1 MDLSIILPIFNEEE
15 VIEES
20 ILNILKKAEKITKN
34 LEVLAVNDGSI
45 DSTNTILNRLAKK
58 DKRIRVITHSP
69 NKGYGAVLKTGIKEA
84 KYDWL
89 FFTDADMQFD
99 ISELVGFFPFTKDY
113 DYVIGKRLKR
123 ADAPRRVFISGVY
136 NRILRFIFQL
146 PIRDVDCAFKL
157 MRRKTVESIPFK
169 SDSFFV
175 SAELMIRS
183 IKKGV
188 KIKELGV
195 HHYPRIKG
203 ESTVTIKQIL
213 KTINDLRK
221 LYFEI

>member
-203 ESTVTIKQIL
+203 ES
-213 KTINDLRK
+213 
-221 LYFEI
+221 